1 VSKETSFLVSGEEPG
16 SKLDKA
22 KALGVKIIT
31 EEEFKKIAGGPAG

>member
-1 VSKETSFLVSGEEPG
+1 VSKNTDFLVAGDEPG

-31 EEEFKKIAGGPAG
+31 EEEFKKLVSDN